1 MACFRLTHLVPQRQE
16 IRNVLVLESSLFQH
30 VRNADLCSM
39 QELSASDQFW
49 LHALCCNSPN
59 MQSFCL
65 HLLQTLQD
73 CNVRLERPHDV
84 AVIRN
89 GQWDLASFLIVSI
102 REYRSKLARSVSMP
116 FTMRRL
122 APATHQRYLAEFS
135 TQTCQIDGP

>member
-1 MACFRLTHLVPQRQE
+1 MSWCWSPVC
-16 IRNVLVLESSLFQH
+16 FQH

-39 QELSASDQFW
+39 QELSASDQFE

-89 GQWDLASFLIVSI
+89 GQWDLASFLIVS
-102 REYRSKLARSVSMP
+102 
-116 FTMRRL
+116 
-122 APATHQRYLAEFS
+122 HQGV
-135 TQTCQIDGP
+135 QVKVGQICQHAVHY